1 MSIKLLALDLDGTIV
16 TNLHTIP
23 KRTQAAIKAAVRQ
36 GVRVVIA
43 TGRAYLVTEKF
54 IRLLELTTPVI
65 CYQGALIYDFQA
77 DRIIASETM
86 PLPLA
91 HQLIDQARAQRLALY
106 LFLGHQAFTEAPTEL
121 SRSLLHTTGM
131 YPHEVSD
138 LKVVTTSAPFKG
150 MIVHP
155 AAEAALI
162 TAQLAEALDEALSV
176 FQSLDTL
183 IEVTSPRVSKGQA
196 LATLA
201 NYYGL
206 AQDEVMAMGDQDND
220 IDMIAWAGL
229 GIAMG
234 NASVGAKAAANYIAP
249 PIEAEGAV
257 WAIET
262 FILEQILPT

>member
-16 TNLHTIP
+16 TKLHTIP
-23 KRTQAAIKAAVRQ
+23 ERTQAAIKVAVRR

-43 TGRAYLVTEKF
+43 TGREYPVTKKF
-54 IRLLELTTPVI
+54 IQMLELTTPVI

-77 DRIIASETM
+77 DQIIASETV

-91 HQLIDQARAQRLALY
+91 YQLIDQARAQRLALHLY
-106 LFLGHQAFTEAPTEL
+106 LGHQAYTEAPTEL
-121 SRSLLHTTGM
+121 SRNLLHTAGI
-131 YPHEVSD
+131 YPQEVND
-138 LKVVTTSAPFKG
+138 LKLVTTSAPFKG
-150 MIVHP
+150 LIVHP
-155 AAEAALI
+155 AAEAGII
-162 TAQLAEALDEALSV
+162 TAQLAEALDGALSV
-176 FQSLDTL
+176 FQSFDTL

-206 AQDEVMAMGDQDND
+206 AQDEVMAIGDQDND

-234 NASVGAKAAANYIAP
+234 NASAGAKAAADTIAP
-249 PIEAEGAV
+249 PIEAEGAA

-262 FILEQILPT
+262 FILEQTLPA